1 MMSIDTTQL
10 PPALRPSVADG
21 YRELAEA
28 NRYLY
33 AQTGTAHF
41 LARAIYAE
49 GKVAELT
56 YGGSVD
62 WEAAS

>member
-1 MMSIDTTQL
+1 L
-10 PPALRPSVADG
+10 PPALRPSVADV
-21 YRELAEA
+21 YRALAEA

-33 AQTGTAHF
+33 AQTRSEHYRE
-41 LARAIYAE
+41 RASYAE

-56 YGGSVD
+56 YGGTVD